1 MVLKETRRD
10 LIADY
15 RHCSSDVI
23 FCTTIAPEY
32 APAFAK
38 NLSIWDSVE
47 TYEDRYA
54 TLRYRTEAAQEQYKH
69 CAQVAQTIEVALP
82 KELSPEIWQELITDF
97 VTERFVSRGLVVT
110 LAIHNEQG
118 NPHAHFQISRRSINE
133 KGAWSW
139 TKDREIASKV
149 SLRETRKLWAEKVNL
164 FLEKLESKINNNNKE
179 IILE

>member
-1 MVLKETRRD
+1 MAIYHLHGGFVSRSTGRSAVQCAGYISGMVLKETRRD

-82 KELSPEIWQELITDF
+82 KELSSEIWQ
-97 VTERFVSRGLVVT
+97 
-110 LAIHNEQG
+110 
-118 NPHAHFQISRRSINE
+118 
-133 KGAWSW
+133 
-139 TKDREIASKV
+139 
-149 SLRETRKLWAEKVNL
+149 
-164 FLEKLESKINNNNKE
+164 
-179 IILE
+179 